1 MILLKILFWVIIFV
15 IFNALYTV
23 LIRKYILTF
32 KNESSFMKDYLQNVK
47 IFLTTLLTMGS
58 ALGFMYLIF
67 KLYHIIF
74 G

>member
-23 LIRKYILTF
+23 IIRKFILTY
-32 KNESSFMKDYLQNVK
+32 KNESSYLKDYLQNIK
-47 IFLTTLLTMGS
+47 IFMTTALFMGS
-58 ALGFMYLIF
+58 GLGFMYLIC
-67 KLYHIIF
+67 KLYNIIF